1 MVISYSPRIY
11 YTTVSLFQTAQQCNS
26 PCLGLCHESL
36 WLVLLTHRA
45 VFRWLMK
52 VKCVLLGFILR
63 TIHINITT
71 KTTKMLFIKNLVLR
85 SLIVLMM
92 IMMLR
97 AGLWH
102 MCFIHLVVGRLT
114 QLLYMRDATLLFE
127 GYDRG
132 AIRSRCIHTVSD
144 SFRSC

>member
-1 MVISYSPRIY
+1 
-11 YTTVSLFQTAQQCNS
+11 
-26 PCLGLCHESL
+26 
-36 WLVLLTHRA
+36 
-45 VFRWLMK
+45 
-52 VKCVLLGFILR
+52 
-63 TIHINITT
+63 
-71 KTTKMLFIKNLVLR
+71 MLFIKNLVLR

-92 IMMLR
+92 IMMVR
-97 AGLWH
+97 AGLCD